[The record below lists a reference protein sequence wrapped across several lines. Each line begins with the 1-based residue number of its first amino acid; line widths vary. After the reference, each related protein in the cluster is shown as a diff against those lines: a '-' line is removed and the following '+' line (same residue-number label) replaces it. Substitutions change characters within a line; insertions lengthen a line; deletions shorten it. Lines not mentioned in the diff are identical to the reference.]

1 MADFIAR
8 FNKNLEKI
16 DSLAL
21 SFYEKDLLF
30 SAYYNHLN
38 HLEISPQARELMK
51 ALGISFKHKN
61 IIFESKTLDSHTLQS
76 NAQNNQPKEREERT
90 LSLFALSLFEC
101 SERAKTLQI
110 ESEHFLEQIKL
121 NLEKTLHPQELAF
134 LKISAIYQKLEQE
147 KTRLQEALSELT
159 ANFLQGFENLEAPLQ
174 DEITQKANALTR
186 ALEKQKNFS
195 AKLCFKILEIK
206 NAQTKNP
213 ASLETLINELDAYLQ
228 NI

>member
-38 HLEISPQARELMK
+38 HLEISPQAKELMK
-51 ALGISFKHKN
+51 TLGISFRHKN
-61 IIFESKTLDSHTLQS
+61 IILDSEILESKMLDSQASQS
-76 NAQNNQPKEREERT
+76 KMEGKER
-90 LSLFALSLFEC
+90 ALSLFEC
-101 SERAKTLQI
+101 SERAKALQTQ
-110 ESEHFLEQIKL
+110 SEHFLEQIRL
-121 NLEKTLHPQELAF
+121 NLEKTLHQQELAF

-147 KTRLQEALSELT
+147 KARLQEALSELT
-159 ANFLQGFENLEAPLQ
+159 ANFLQGFENLETPLQ
-174 DEITQKANALTR
+174 TEITQKANALTR
-186 ALEKQKNFS
+186 ALEKQKNLS

-206 NAQTKNP
+206 NAQTKNTT
-213 ASLETLINELDAYLQ
+213 SLESLINELDAYLQ

>member
-1 MADFIAR
+1 M
-8 FNKNLEKI
+8 
-16 DSLAL
+16 
-21 SFYEKDLLF
+21 
-30 SAYYNHLN
+30 
-38 HLEISPQARELMK
+38 
-51 ALGISFKHKN
+51 
-61 IIFESKTLDSHTLQS
+61 
-76 NAQNNQPKEREERT
+76 
-90 LSLFALSLFEC
+90 
-101 SERAKTLQI
+101 
-110 ESEHFLEQIKL
+110 
-121 NLEKTLHPQELAF
+121 
-134 LKISAIYQKLEQE
+134 
-147 KTRLQEALSELT
+147 QEALNELT

>member
-1 MADFIAR
+1 MADFITR

-38 HLEISPQARELMK
+38 HLEISPQARELMR

-61 IIFESKTLDSHTLQS
+61 IILDSKALDSHTLQS
-76 NAQNNQPKEREERT
+76 NAQNNQPKEREER
-90 LSLFALSLFEC
+90 ALSLFEC
-101 SERAKTLQI
+101 ENKAKTLQTQ
-110 ESEHFLEQIKL
+110 SEHFLEQIRL

-147 KTRLQEALSELT
+147 KARLQEALNELT

-174 DEITQKANALTR
+174 AEITQKANALTR
-186 ALEKQKNFS
+186 ALEKQKNLS

-206 NAQTKNP
+206 NAQTKNTT
-213 ASLETLINELDAYLQ
+213 SLETLINELDAYLQ